1 MGCVSAPP
9 PCPSH
14 PAHHLLFA
22 VRLRIISPLPRQCNC
37 PPPLPSFQIP
47 RARPHDYKL
56 MKKHERTVNRAY
68 GGVLCAGCVKDR
80 VLRAFIV
87 EEQKTVTERVAKK
100 GSA

>member
-1 MGCVSAPP
+1 
-9 PCPSH
+9 
-14 PAHHLLFA
+14 
-22 VRLRIISPLPRQCNC
+22 
-37 PPPLPSFQIP
+37 
-47 RARPHDYKL
+47 

-68 GGVLCAGCVKDR
+68 GGVLCACCVKDR